1 MLIVET
7 LWRMPISVRLHNGL
21 QHTFHSVEDTLD
33 FMENEW
39 PIRYG
44 AHYLRALEFCRAAKM
59 RTASSE
65 AAREVVISACLEAN
79 MPLVM
84 PLRPAHRAIKPSA
97 MSA

>member
-1 MLIVET
+1 MQIVET
-7 LWRMPISVRLHNGL
+7 HWRMPISVRLHSGL

-33 FMENEW
+33 FW

-44 AHYLRALEFCRAAKM
+44 AHHLRALDLCRAAKM

-84 PLRPAHRAIKPSA
+84 PLRPPHRAIKPTAKSA
-97 MSA
+97 